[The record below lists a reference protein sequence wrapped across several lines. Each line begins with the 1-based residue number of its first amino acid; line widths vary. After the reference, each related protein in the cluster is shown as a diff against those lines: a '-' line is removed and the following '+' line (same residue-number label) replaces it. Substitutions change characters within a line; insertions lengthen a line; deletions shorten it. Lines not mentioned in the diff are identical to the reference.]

1 MKIKEGY
8 LLRQVAGQSVVLPA
22 DDALNLN
29 MMITLNDTGAFL
41 WKQMENETDENQ
53 LVAALLQE
61 YDVDEDTARS
71 CVAEFVKKLND
82 NGFLV

>member
-29 MMITLNDTGAFL
+29 MMITLNGTGAFL
-41 WKQMENETDENQ
+41 WKQLENETDESK

-61 YDVDEDTARS
+61 YEVDEETARS
-71 CVAEFVKKLND
+71 CVAEFVKKLNGH
-82 NGFLV
+82 GFLI

>member
-8 LLRQVAGQSVVLPA
+8 LLRQVAGQAVVLPA

-41 WKQMENETDENQ
+41 WKKLENETDENQ
-53 LVAALLQE
+53 LVAALLE
-61 YDVDEDTARS
+61 AYEVDEKTAHT
-71 CVAEFVKKLND
+71 CVVEFVKKLED